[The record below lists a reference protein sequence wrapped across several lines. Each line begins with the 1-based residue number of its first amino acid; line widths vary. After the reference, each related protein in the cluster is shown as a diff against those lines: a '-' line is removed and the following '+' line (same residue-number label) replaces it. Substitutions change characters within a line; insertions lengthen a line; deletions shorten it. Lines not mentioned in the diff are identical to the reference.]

1 MPRKLRLS
9 PFYRPVG
16 SLRNTETCAATHSVR
31 AVSVGTFPTFSELN
45 FGGYEGPDLPDPEFV
60 FGTLGWCCAC
70 PVMKTRYPYYYADLA
85 GKIIILLSLAGFAMI
100 ITLALR

>member
-1 MPRKLRLS
+1 MRGNAFRARRLGRNFSDFFRVELRRS
-9 PFYRPVG
+9 
-16 SLRNTETCAATHSVR
+16 
-31 AVSVGTFPTFSELN
+31 
-45 FGGYEGPDLPDPEFV
+45 EGPDLPDPEFV

-70 PVMKTRYPYYYADLA
+70 PVMKTRHPYYYADLA